1 MSASLSRDVAT
12 SGPARRNWPRRLV
25 QRNGWVLGIVGLLL
39 ALLGAERAVHPTLNA
54 FDLQSLVD
62 GALPLALAAMGQAAV
77 VLSGGIDLSV
87 GPMMSLVN
95 VASALLMAHADLPA
109 AVLIGLLL
117 VVAASVAGGLTG
129 IAITATGMPDIVATL
144 ASGFV
149 WAGLALHLMPIP
161 GGGAPAAFAGL
172 MTGQFGPGLP
182 AGLVV
187 ILAALAVWLPV
198 RRSRLGLAM
207 YAVGSSRP
215 AAYLSGVD
223 VTQARVAAYVLGGVF
238 TALGGLALTASTSNG
253 NASSGISYTLTSVA
267 AVVLGGVSLTG
278 GRGGMLGPL
287 AAALILT
294 LINTILIFLGVDP
307 NFSLVIQGAI
317 VVLVVMA
324 AGLLLARRRL

>member
-1 MSASLSRDVAT
+1 MSASLSHDGGTR
-12 SGPARRNWPRRLV
+12 GPARKNGPRRLV

-39 ALLGAERAVHPTLNA
+39 VLLGVERAVHPTLNA
-54 FDLQSLVD
+54 FDLQSLMD

-87 GPMMSLVN
+87 GPMMGLVN
-95 VASALLMAHADLPA
+95 VVSAMLMAHADFPA
-109 AVLIGLLL
+109 ALVIGLLL
-117 VVAASVAGGLTG
+117 LVAAALAGGLTG
-129 IAITATGMPDIVATL
+129 IVITATGVPDIVATL

-161 GGGAPAAFAGL
+161 GGGAPPTFAGL
-172 MTGQFGPGLP
+172 MTGQFGPGMP

-187 ILAALAVWLPV
+187 VLAALAVWLPL

-215 AAYLSGVD
+215 AAYLSGVN
-223 VTQARVAAYVLGGVF
+223 VTRARIAAYVLGGGF
-238 TALGGLALTASTSNG
+238 TALGGLAPTASTSSG
-253 NASSGISYTLTSVA
+253 NAASGTSYTLTSVA

-294 LINTILIFLGVDP
+294 LINTMLTFLGVDP

-324 AGLLLARRRL
+324 AGLVLARRRL